1 MSGEPGESKEQQEAE
16 RHIISQLSSD
26 LGLSLPSRWYTF
38 DEVRVAVDGASSVSQ
53 VLCEAWAHIGR
64 PKTGQKFKVMNDAM
78 KLLFIEKRMGGPRRK
93 ILAFADEEASRTFS
107 SRGWHSACLRAFN
120 IETHTVALP
129 PDIRQK
135 ILDA

>member
-64 PKTGQKFKVMNDAM
+64 PK
-78 KLLFIEKRMGGPRRK
+78 LLFIEKRMGGPRRK